1 MKIYLASASP
11 RRRQLLEQ
19 IGIECEQIH
28 ADIDE
33 TPLENESAADYVQR
47 LALEKTRAVALKLET
62 LTLPILGADTAV
74 ICEEQILGKPQDF
87 SHAFE
92 MLKHLS
98 NKTHQVMTAIALYS
112 PTKNTFQT
120 ALQITEVSFDQLSDQ
135 QINAY
140 IATNEPFDK
149 AGGYGIQGFAAT
161 FIKEIRGSYSG
172 VMGLPLFET
181 SELLKSYD
189 CFNSKG

>member
-19 IGIECEQIH
+19 IGIDCEQIH

-33 TPLENESAADYVQR
+33 TPLENETAADYVQR

-62 LTLPILGADTAV
+62 PTLPILGADTAV
-74 ICEEQILGKPQDF
+74 ICNQQILGKPQDV

-92 MLKHLS
+92 MLKTLS
-98 NKTHQVMTAIALYS
+98 NKTHQVMTAITLYF
-112 PTKNTFQT
+112 PIKNIFLNV
-120 ALQITEVSFDQLSDQ
+120 LQISEVTFDLLSDQ
-135 QINAY
+135 QINNY

-149 AGGYGIQGFAAT
+149 AGGYAIQGLAAT
-161 FIKEIRGSYSG
+161 FIKEIKGSYSG
-172 VMGLPLFET
+172 IMGLPLFET
-181 SELLKSYD
+181 SELLKQL
-189 CFNSKG
+189 

>member
-33 TPLENESAADYVQR
+33 TPLENEIAADYVQR
-47 LALEKTRAVALKLET
+47 LALEKTRAVVLKLEMPI
-62 LTLPILGADTAV
+62 LPILGADTAV
-74 ICEEQILGKPQDF
+74 ICEQQILGKPQDV

-92 MLKHLS
+92 MLSLLN
-98 NKTHQVMTAIALYS
+98 NKTHQVMTAITLYS
-112 PTKNTFQT
+112 PIKNTFQT
-120 ALQITEVSFDQLSDQ
+120 VLQISEVTFDLLSAQ
-135 QINAY
+135 QINDY

-149 AGGYGIQGFAAT
+149 AGGYGIQGLAAT
-161 FIKEIRGSYSG
+161 FIKEIKGSYSG

-181 SELLKSYD
+181 SALLRKL
-189 CFNSKG
+189 

>member
-47 LALEKTRAVALKLET
+47 LAFEKTQAIVFKLKNPC
-62 LTLPILGADTAV
+62 LPVLGADTAV
-74 ICEEQILGKPQDF
+74 ICEEQILGKPQDV

-98 NKTHQVMTAIALYS
+98 NKTHQVMTAITLYS
-112 PTKNTFQT
+112 PIKNISFNT
-120 ALQITEVSFDQLSDQ
+120 LQISEVTFDLLSDQ

-161 FIKEIRGSYSG
+161 FIKEIKGSYSG

-181 SELLKSYD
+181 SELLK
-189 CFNSKG
+189 KL